1 MKKMTLLLLLCSS
14 SYLFAQETADSMNTQ
29 KTKVKIKSKGNPV
42 EMKAA
47 TTTNMRN
54 TTTITTANPNSA
66 TIVLMT
72 GWRTDPAILPVVGNG
87 VSADVVTVVKTKY
100 GDNVYDIKKIKITS
114 GDAYAVRVMENGQY
128 YTYYVGAD
136 GNVIAK

>member
-1 MKKMTLLLLLCSS
+1 MKKMILLLLLCSS
-14 SYLFAQETADSMNTQ
+14 SYLFAQETADSMQSQ
-29 KTKVKIKSKGNPV
+29 KTKVKIKSKDNPGEV
-42 EMKAA
+42 KVAA
-47 TTTNMRN
+47 TTNMRN
-54 TTTITTANPNSA
+54 TPAITTANPNSA

-87 VSADVVTVVKTKY
+87 VSADVVTAVKTKY

-136 GNVIAK
+136 GIVIAR